1 MKWNIPLIYDSLTC
15 RSMFSLLKLCNENYN
30 KVELAKYENK
40 KTQFHLHR
48 VAETNISFL
57 DLQILYLGIQIAA

>member
-1 MKWNIPLIYDSLTC
+1 
-15 RSMFSLLKLCNENYN
+15 MFSLLKLCNENYN